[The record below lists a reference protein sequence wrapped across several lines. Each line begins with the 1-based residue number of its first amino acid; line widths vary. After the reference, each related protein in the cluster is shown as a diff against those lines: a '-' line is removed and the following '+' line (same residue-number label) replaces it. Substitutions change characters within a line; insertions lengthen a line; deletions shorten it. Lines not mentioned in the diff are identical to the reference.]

1 MGNFAAP
8 TVLAAADVGGLK
20 VRIISTTGPAS
31 YDAGGSE
38 LDLSDSSDGFGNK
51 FDAFSVVYS
60 VQLGGIAAA
69 SSKYQCVFVPGSS
82 GAAATGKIKIHDSS
96 QAADAEAS
104 GDLSAVTFYFLVT
117 GR

>member
-1 MGNFAAP
+1 MSAFGTP
-8 TVLAAADVGGLK
+8 TVLAASDSGVK
-20 VRIISTTGPAS
+20 IRVISAAGPSS
-31 YDAGGSE
+31 YDAGGSTI
-38 LDLSDSSDGFGNK
+38 DLSSTALGAFDGF
-51 FDAFSVVYS
+51 AAVYS

-69 SSKYQCVFVPGSS
+69 SSKYQCVFVPGAS

-96 QAADAEAS
+96 QAADAEPS